1 MYKYFYAQ
9 GYEATPTDTWLVIQ
23 DLWKLHEKFQ
33 TAKAKA
39 SEDITSKA
47 NLYFPISMLFESKSK
62 ECVELCVSNFSSCI
76 TKMSKQTQLIFFFF
90 NGKPSKKFKMEKMYR
105 SLEGQ
110 NIRLIDTNWC
120 KMKQKDIKK
129 KR

>member
-76 TKMSKQTQLIFFFF
+76 TKMSKQTQLNFFFL
-90 NGKPSKKFKMEKMYR
+90 NGKPS
-105 SLEGQ
+105 
-110 NIRLIDTNWC
+110 
-120 KMKQKDIKK
+120 
-129 KR
+129 